1 MPRGVYYSITLL
13 WVFIM
18 KSLFLESI
26 VWWAVTNFL
35 TVFYSGSTYF
45 LNASISSDRRNIS
58 LFYFI
63 FLLLYY
69 RTYGFVASH
78 PRENPS
84 SRFPLHTIWVFHLY
98 IFTLSWMVAIIHD
111 HMWHLLVYFLMTY
124 FNRDISCLNILQIFS
139 LLVEQCVRIYVIFF
153 RRLPLMSHSS
163 V

>member
-26 VWWAVTNFL
+26 VWWVVTNFL

-58 LFYFI
+58 LFYLI
-63 FLLLYY
+63 FLLVQY
-69 RTYGFVASH
+69 RTYGFVASRPH
-78 PRENPS
+78 ENPS

-98 IFTLSWMVAIIHD
+98 IFYVVLNGRNYTWSYVAFARVFSD
-111 HMWHLLVYFLMTY
+111 DVFQPWHILFKYFANI
-124 FNRDISCLNILQIFS
+124 FVAGRPVCKDI
-139 LLVEQCVRIYVIFF
+139 Y
-153 RRLPLMSHSS
+153 
-163 V
+163 